1 MGHVP
6 TRLRSSSL
14 TGSGVDQQSPVG
26 TVTIPSPWTRA
37 WSAPIWDRIALWS
50 LAGLIAVMPYAHTGT
65 LRSTLFAI
73 AILGWVGRS
82 STEPGWRWVKTPV
95 DIPLLLFVLWSVV
108 ALVTALDVSYS
119 AREIKNELVA
129 NGVMFVLAVSA
140 VRREGA
146 LDVLAWAM
154 SLAGLVMG
162 AKALFEYDW
171 QWAVV
176 IARGARTSSFTSD
189 PIFLSS
195 YLVLAIPVA
204 FYLAL
209 ATRKVAAKWCAWAI
223 WGIQMFALVSTVTR
237 AAWLAVALQFLV
249 YGVLKS
255 RRVLVV
261 WAVVVVASV
270 GGVIGQ
276 PALRQAVVAHGWFS
290 DFGRVA
296 YWENLLPRLA
306 ESPVSGFGYGQQTPD
321 RAAPGVRSATPAIDS
336 THAFNSFIQTA
347 MELGLIGLGL
357 FCWVLWVI
365 ARMLWRG
372 LRSAPSGSAD
382 SAWLVCML
390 MVLVGFILRNQV
402 DHLLRDSPGHLFWI
416 LMGLGVGR
424 AMSITERV
432 DTVR

>member
-1 MGHVP
+1 M
-6 TRLRSSSL
+6 
-14 TGSGVDQQSPVG
+14 GSGVESVG
-26 TVTIPSPWTRA
+26 TVTAPRPWTRA
-37 WSAPIWDRIALWS
+37 WSVPIWDRIALWS
-50 LAGLIAVMPYAHTGT
+50 LAGLVAVMPYAHTGT

-73 AILGWVGRS
+73 AILGCFGRWA
-82 STEPGWRWVKTPV
+82 TDPGWRWVKTPV

-119 AREIKNELVA
+119 AREIKNELIA

-162 AKALFEYDW
+162 AKALFEYDL
-171 QWAVV
+171 QWDVV

-209 ATRKVAAKWCAWAI
+209 ATRKAAAKWSAWAI
-223 WGIQMFALVSTVTR
+223 WGIQLLALVSTVTR
-237 AAWLAVALQFLV
+237 AAWVAVALQFLV
-249 YGVLKS
+249 YGVLRS

-261 WAVVVVASV
+261 WAVVAATSA
-270 GGVIGQ
+270 GIVISQ
-276 PALRQAVVAHGWFS
+276 PTFRQTITANGWFADS
-290 DFGRVA
+290 GRTA
-296 YWENLLPRLA
+296 YWEKLLPRMA
-306 ESPVSGFGYGQQTPD
+306 DSPVSGFGYGQKTPD
-321 RAAPGVRSATPAIDS
+321 RAAPGVRSATPSIDS
-336 THAFNSFIQTA
+336 THAFNSFVQTA
-347 MELGLIGLGL
+347 LELGLVGLGL
-357 FCWVLWVI
+357 FCWVLWSVGLV
-365 ARMLWRG
+365 LWRG
-372 LRSAPSGSAD
+372 VRSAPAGSAD

-390 MVLVGFILRNQV
+390 MVLAGFVLRNQF
-402 DHLLRDSPGHLFWI
+402 DHLFRDSPGHLFWI

-424 AMSITERV
+424 AVSITMRA